1 MLLTLTASSIRSM
14 LVPKRGK
21 VSLELRDLPG
31 YVRETLGLHG
41 LNMTTDLLAGRGR
54 GELEQLREQADKA
67 GCACLL
73 LVERDAHAIGMP
85 DDDKAEASLQRLGRV
100 VDAASVLGCNAV
112 GVRVKA
118 ANDEDTFERVAD
130 RLRRVVNR
138 AEKHEINVL
147 IQPHDGLTQDP
158 ERVTELVKKI
168 GGFRVGTLPDFE
180 AAAKSGDAE
189 NYLRRLTPYASVVT
203 AAMFDFKVEEV
214 AQAEPDDALE
224 RMIDELGAEL
234 GMTDE
239 GEEGLS
245 EPRQVVTHTTYDLVP
260 MIAAISAVGYD
271 GTLAIDFRGKSD
283 GTIGVLNGRA
293 ALEAAIQRVKEK
305 G

>member
-21 VSLELRDLPG
+21 IALELRDLPG

-54 GELEQLREQADKA
+54 RELEQLREQSDKA

-73 LVERDAHAIGMP
+73 LIEPEAHAIGMVQ
-85 DDDKAEASLQRLGRV
+85 DEKAEESLQRLGRV

-118 ANDEDTFERVAD
+118 PNDDDTFERVAD
-130 RLRRVVNR
+130 RLRRVVNK
-138 AEKHEINVL
+138 AEKYEINVL
-147 IQPHDGLTQDP
+147 IQPHTGLTQDP
-158 ERVTELVKKI
+158 DRVTELVKKI

-180 AAAKSGDAE
+180 AASKSGDPA

-203 AAMFDFKVEEV
+203 AALFDFKVEEV
-214 AQAEPDDALE
+214 EPPPPDDALD
-224 RMIDELGAEL
+224 RLIDELGAEL
-234 GMTDE
+234 GISDE
-239 GEEGLS
+239 DEDGLEG
-245 EPRQVVTHTTYDLVP
+245 PREIITHTTYDLDP
-260 MIAAISAVGYD
+260 MIAAIAAVGYD
-271 GTLAIDFRGKSD
+271 GTLAIEFRGKGD

-293 ALEAAIQRVKEK
+293 AIEASIQRVNEK